1 MKKAS
6 LFTLLIGILIAALIL
21 LSSFEPKGEME
32 ESASLEVRNEGN
44 DILKKSALKILQS
57 KCNLCHRKKNPFMI
71 FNEKN
76 MAKRAPKIYKAVFI
90 DRRMPKG
97 NEVQLTQEEY
107 TKLEK
112 WLFTQQIF

>member
-6 LFTLLIGILIAALIL
+6 FIIILFGVLVAAAII
-21 LSSFEPKGEME
+21 LSSFRTVDEKAGNPLSEN
-32 ESASLEVRNEGN
+32 EVVT
-44 DILKKSALKILQS
+44 DQLKKSALQILTT
-57 KCNLCHRKKNPFMI
+57 KCNVCHRKKNPFMV

-76 MAKRAPKIYKAVFI
+76 MSKRAPKIYKAVFI
-90 DRRMPKG
+90 DRKMPKG
-97 NEVQLTQEEY
+97 DEIKLTHEEY